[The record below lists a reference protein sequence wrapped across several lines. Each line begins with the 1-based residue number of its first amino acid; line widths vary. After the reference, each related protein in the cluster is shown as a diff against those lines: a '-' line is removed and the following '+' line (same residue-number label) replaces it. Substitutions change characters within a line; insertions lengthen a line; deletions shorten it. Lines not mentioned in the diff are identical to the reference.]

1 MCRYYRDFDVE
12 VVVRATL
19 VKGPSSTL
27 WGAKCGL
34 CPHTV
39 KAGES
44 VVWKKMPNSSY
55 AEDRL
60 VFHTDCMAA
69 LVQRA
74 PAGRPAGDARARA
87 EAIRATA
94 ATTGDPFA
102 RPAAA

>member
-1 MCRYYRDFDVE
+1 M
-12 VVVRATL
+12 
-19 VKGPSSTL
+19 KGKSSKL

-34 CPHTV
+34 CPATV

-44 VVWKKMPNSSY
+44 VLWRTNPNSSY

-74 PAGRPAGDARARA
+74 PVGKPAGDRRAQA
-87 EAIRATA
+87 NAIRASIA
-94 ATTGDPFA
+94 ATGDPFA
-102 RPAAA
+102 RRAAA